1 MTKSA
6 FDSPSKPL
14 FLKLNILPLNELYNL
29 SLSLLMYKI
38 FNNQITG
45 AYNLTL
51 TSNTH
56 KINTRSS
63 KNKNYFQK
71 FNKLNI
77 GQNSFT
83 SKGIKIW
90 NKIPV
95 EYKLKPLHLFKKTL
109 KQYLFNSFK
118 EQIT

>member
-1 MTKSA
+1 MTNST
-6 FDSPSKPL
+6 FDSPSKPI
-14 FLKLNILPLNELYNL
+14 FLKLNILPLNEQYNL
-29 SLSLLMYKI
+29 NISLLMHKI

-45 AYNLTL
+45 SYNLTL

-56 KINTRSS
+56 NISTRSS
-63 KNKNYFQK
+63 KNKNFFQT

-83 SKGIKIW
+83 SKGVKIW
-90 NKIPV
+90 NKIPID
-95 EYKLKPLHLFKKTL
+95 YKSKPLHLFKKNL
-109 KQYLFNSFK
+109 KQYLFNLFK